1 MSAAQSG
8 IWDAQRIIPGEPLYI
23 AQYIEISGPVD
34 PEVFAAAVR
43 LAAGEVDAVHVRII
57 GGETEEAGRAGQ
69 VVEER
74 EVPCPFLD
82 LGGGEPGDGG
92 LGAERAALEWMRKD
106 LRSPFREDALVATAL
121 IRIAPDRHLW
131 YLRCHHVVMDGY
143 SGPMI
148 AQRLAEVYTALV
160 DGRDPGPGGFQSL
173 ATLLEE
179 DAAYRASD
187 RFQADRRH
195 WHGRLAELSA
205 VPALS
210 PGTAATSRFNRRS
223 GTLGERDAAALTEAA
238 LSHGTAVSGFMIAA
252 IAAFVGRLTGA
263 REVVLGLAVTARTT
277 PAARR
282 TPGMLSNVLPL
293 RLAVSPKTT
302 FGELSAQVTREVGR
316 LLVHQRYRYEDLR
329 RELRGTVG
337 GRLFGPVVNIMR
349 FDYDLRFAGHT
360 AVAHPLCTGPVEDLS
375 INLYDGSDGRGVRID
390 FDGHPDLYGEA
401 LLADHHGR
409 FLRFLT
415 RAVQAGPTTRV
426 GAVELLDEA
435 EHTLL
440 ADWGAAPREVPP
452 GTAVSL
458 FEDRV
463 RCAPDAVAVVAG
475 DTEITYAE
483 LNARANRLA
492 HHLIALGAGPDRYV
506 GLSVPRSLDM
516 TVAFLGI
523 LKSGAA
529 YLPLDPDHPPER
541 LATMLA
547 DAAPCAVVTHADAG
561 FHAPPGVGVVRLDT
575 WTGDGLP
582 ATDPVTGLL
591 PEHPAYVVYTSGSTG
606 RPKGVVVTHAG
617 LPAYAR
623 TEIDRY
629 AVTED
634 SRVLQFA
641 PIGFDGAVLEWLMA
655 LSAGAALVPVPAGVY
670 GGEPLGRFLAEARV
684 THAFVTP
691 AALATVPVRPLPEL
705 RTLLVGGE
713 ACRPELVRRWSAGRR
728 MINVYGPTET
738 TVVVT
743 CSDPLTLPGE
753 TPIGRPVYDA
763 RLHVLDAGLRPAPP
777 GSAGELYV
785 SGPSLARGYLNRPG
799 LTAER
804 FVADPFVPG
813 GRMYRTGDLVRWGAD
828 GQLHYVDRA
837 DRQVKVRGFRI
848 ELGEIEAVLAAH
860 PGVEQA
866 AVLARRDR
874 GPGPG
879 GDLRLVGYVV
889 GGAGAEELRGHL
901 RRSLPE
907 YMVPAAIVTLD
918 EMPLTANGKLDRRA
932 LPEPAG
938 ETSGRE
944 PATDRERLLAGLF
957 AEVLG
962 LPRAGADDGFFD
974 LGGDSILAIRFVSRA
989 REAGLALTPKQVFQH
1004 QTPEALALVA
1014 LATEEP
1020 ADGTDPAGD
1029 GTGSVEVT
1037 PIIAWLAEGEGPI
1050 EGFSQSAVLRVPPDL
1065 GLDNLTA
1072 AVQVV
1077 LDHHDALRLRT
1088 STPPAGAGA
1097 WGLEI
1102 APAGAVLAAD
1112 CVRRVEV
1119 VPDEAAGE
1127 GLGVVN
1133 GAAGSVPGVPGV
1145 PGGDGARVRD
1155 VSDETVAGYAERV
1168 RGELDPGAGRM
1179 VRVVW
1184 FDAGHERSGRL
1195 LLAIHHLAVDGVS
1208 WRILLPDLLAA
1219 WSGGREGT
1227 EVRLPEPTTSFRTWA
1242 RLLQAEAVNPV
1253 RVADLPAW
1261 TALLAPS
1268 PPASPARALSSGAF
1282 VPTTDG
1288 SLLPAAPVRERGT
1301 WGERR
1306 ELVVELSAD
1315 VAGPLLGSVPG
1326 AFHGNADDVLLA
1338 GLAAAVARW
1347 SGRRSVLVDLEGHGR
1362 QEVLPGVDLSAT
1374 VGWFT
1379 AVHPVRIDAGPVDW
1393 ADLKNGGQA
1402 AGQAVKRV
1410 KEQLRAL
1417 PDPLGYGLLRY
1428 LNPDTAPVLAAL
1440 PQPEIGF
1447 NYLGRITSSGL
1458 DWEPVAGGL
1467 SGGQDAAA
1475 PLRHGI
1481 QIDAIALGDVLRVT
1495 WTWDPSRHADNR
1507 IAELAAAWSEALTG
1521 ISRHGGGGLTPSD
1534 VAVALTQDDLDEL
1547 GPGLQ
1552 NVWPLAPLQHGLFF
1566 HSLLEVDV
1574 YTAQLTLELSG
1585 PLDAPRLRAAAERL
1599 IRRHPNLRTSFE
1611 LRGDPVQLVHRRVEV
1626 PWREVAGTDAETVA
1640 AEERARRFDL
1650 SRPPLLRFALV
1661 RLGPGRHRLILTN
1674 HHILLDGWS
1683 TPLLAAELFA
1693 LYSGQEPAPA
1703 PPYENYLAWL
1713 AGRDGESTRRAWE
1726 RALDGFDEPALVAPH
1741 APAEPVA
1748 PARVTA
1754 ELDDSRTRALTA
1766 LARTHS
1772 STLSTVM
1779 QAAFGLLL
1787 GRLTGRRDVV
1797 FGGTVSGRPPEL
1809 PGVERMVGLF
1819 INTLPVR
1826 VRLDPAETVGDLLR
1840 RLRDEQAELLPHH
1853 HVGLAEIRRG
1863 PLFDALLVMENYPI
1877 DSRRAIGDLDLT
1889 SADVTDATHYPI
1901 TLLVVPGDVL
1911 RFRLQYRPDVFTEAE
1926 AAALLDHFQNLL
1938 AGLVAEPDTAVGRLD
1953 GLSSGER
1960 ELVHWNDTAAD
1971 VPRTT
1976 LAALF
1981 EAQVARTPDATAL
1994 VFEGDELSY
2003 AAFNARANRLA
2014 RLLVAEH
2021 GVGAERVVAL
2031 MLPRSP
2037 DLLVAMYAVIKAG
2050 AAYLPVDPELPA
2062 ARIASMLDDARP
2074 VLVIDGDWLGR
2085 ADASGYPASDLGVP
2099 LVPERPAYVIYTS
2112 GSTGRPKGVV
2122 VTHGAIVNRLLWA
2135 QSEYRL
2141 GPADRVLQKTPAGF
2155 DVSVWE
2161 FFWPLQ
2167 TGATLIVARPD
2178 GHRDPSYLAGL
2189 IDSERI
2195 TVLHFVPSMLAAFLE
2210 AVPSPGS
2217 PEVSGT
2223 GTALRFL
2230 ICSGEAL
2237 PLALADE
2244 AAARL
2249 GVPVHNLY
2257 GPTEAA
2263 VDVTFWEHRP
2273 GTETTSVPIG
2283 HPVWNTRLYVLD
2295 SWLRPVPA
2303 GVEGELY
2310 LAGAQLARGYLGR
2323 AGLTAERF
2331 VACPFGGSGGRMYR
2345 TGDVVRRRGDGVVE
2359 FVGRV
2364 DQQVKVRGFRIELGE
2379 VEAVLARHGSV
2390 SRVAV
2395 VVREDRPGDRRLVAY
2410 VVPAEGGLVE
2420 VGSVGAEPVLDVGE
2434 LRRFAGEVLPEF
2446 MVPSAVVVLEAL
2458 PVTGNGKLD
2467 RAALPVPGSGSGSGF
2482 GAVSAE
2488 GARGVVE
2495 ELLGGVFA
2503 EVLGVERVGV
2513 GDSFFVLGGDSL
2525 LAMRLVGRVR
2535 SVLGVEVSVR
2545 VVFEVPTVAGLA
2557 EWLSREGLGGVRRR
2571 VSVRSGVGGS
2581 GVVPLSFG
2589 QGRLWFLN
2597 RLGVGAGVYNV
2608 PVVLRLV
2615 GGVDVG
2621 VLGVALRDVVG
2632 RHESLRTV
2640 FPEVDGVACQRLLDT
2655 AEVSFDQV
2663 GVGESELAD
2672 ELRAFAGRGF
2682 DLAVETPLRVRLFTL
2697 DPGEHVLA
2705 LVLHHIAGD
2714 GWSMAPLARDVLAAY
2729 AARSRGV
2736 APGFVPLPVQYA
2748 DYAVWQRELLGS
2760 ESDPG
2765 SLVSAQV
2772 AFWRSRLAGLPEELV
2787 LPFDRPRPAVASHRG
2802 GTVPVTVGAE
2812 TGRRLRALARE
2823 ANATVFMVVQ
2833 AGLAALLTRLGAGS
2847 DVPIGSVV
2855 AGRMDEAL
2863 DDLVGMFVNTLVLRT
2878 DTSGNPGFREL
2889 VGRVRE
2895 VDLAAYGH
2903 QDLPFERLVE
2913 IVAPARSMARHPL
2926 FQVML
2931 AFQNNPVPTLQ
2942 LDGLSI
2948 SVEPFTPDTAKFDLQ
2963 LTLAERPGGGLEG
2976 GLEFSLDLFDRVT
2989 VEDMVV
2995 RFGRLLESVVA
3006 DPDVRLSEI
3015 DLLDPVERE
3024 VILGEWA
3031 GRGVVSAG
3039 STLVGEFEA
3048 QVARS
3053 PHAVAVVCEGVEVSY
3068 GELDARAGVLAGVLA
3083 AAGVG
3088 PERLVVL
3095 VVPRS
3100 VELVVAVV
3108 AVVKAGGGYVPV
3120 DPSYPVER
3128 VARIVEDAAAVV
3140 AVVVPGTEGVLP
3152 AGLARVVLDG
3162 SKVVAGAGV
3171 PSAPTPASVSTSAPI
3186 PASAPVSPPTRIQT
3200 VVPMPVSVSPPVL
3213 APASVPVSIPASTP
3227 DSVLGGGV
3235 LPGHPA
3241 YVIFTSGSTGRPKG
3255 VVVSQ
3260 GSVTRLL
3267 ASTREWFGFGESDVW
3282 VLFHS
3287 YAFDFSVWELWGA
3300 LLSGG
3305 RLVVVSFE
3313 VSRSPV
3319 EFLGLLV
3326 ECGVTVLNQTP
3337 SAFYQLMAAEWDL
3350 GGVDLSLRYVIF
3362 GGEALDGS
3370 RIAEWHG
3377 RGISLVNMY
3386 GITETTV
3393 HVTYASLD
3401 VDSTAGLIGVGIPDL
3416 RLYVLDEFLRPVPP
3430 GVVGEL
3436 YVAGPGLAR
3445 GYAGRA
3451 ALTAE
3456 RFVACPFD
3464 GSGGRMYRSGDVV
3477 RWGRG
3482 GGLEY
3487 VGRVDQQVKVR
3498 GFRIELG
3505 EVEAVLA
3512 AHPLVADVAVVVRED
3527 RPGDRRLVAYVVEA
3541 AADAAVDL
3549 SGGLDVGRLRR
3560 FAGEVLPDY
3569 LVPSAVVVV
3578 GALPLTGNGKL
3589 DRAALPAPSV
3599 VVSGEG
3605 PLSVRE
3611 EVLCGLFAEVLGVEA
3626 VGVDD
3631 GFFDLGGDS
3640 IVAIRLVARG
3650 RAAGVVFSPRDV
3662 FRYQSVRELAAVA
3675 VEERQQR
3682 GEAEDAGIG
3691 WFPATPIM
3699 AWLAERE
3706 GPVAGYSQTV
3716 VLRVPP
3722 GLGLDRLTS
3731 AVQVVLDHHDVLRLR
3746 VSAEGGYEVA
3756 SRGAVGAEGCVR
3768 RVEVSG
3774 DLAAVVAEEAVV
3786 SRSGLDPVA
3795 GQLVRVA
3802 WLDAG
3807 SGVSGRLV
3815 VTVHHLAVDGV
3826 SWRILLPDLFTA
3838 WHATGQEPVPQVIA
3852 HEGVAQRSVPGKTTA
3867 REEGTRQ
3874 DATAQEGL
3882 PQGVVAQLSV
3892 PVLEPVPTSFRTWAH
3907 RLHDEAPNRVGE
3919 LDHWAEILDGPD
3931 PRIGRRPLD
3940 PRLDTAA
3947 TLRGLRRTLPPE
3959 KTEPL
3964 LAAVP
3969 AAFHGRVNDVLL
3981 AGLALAVTHWRRK
3994 RGARGTSVLLDL
4006 EGHGRA
4012 EIFPDV
4018 DLSRTVGWFTTIHPV
4033 RLDPGLTGWSDERA
4047 AAQAIK
4053 KVKEQ
4058 LRALPDPLGYG
4069 MLRHLAPETAQKLAE
4084 LPRPQIVFNY
4094 LGRVAVTGGDWNLVP
4109 TEIGGYDPGMPVAHV
4124 LEVNVTAHDRPDGP
4138 HLEAVWSWPE
4148 GVLDEADVAE
4158 LADTWFEALAGL
4170 AEHGTG
4176 GHTPSDLLVDLD
4188 QGEID
4193 RIQAAWEKR

>member
-34 PEVFAAAVR
+34 PEVFATAVR

-57 GGETEEAGRAGQ
+57 GGETEEAGRAGRVGQ
-69 VVEER
+69 IVEER

-82 LGGGEPGDGG
+82 LAGGEPGDGG
-92 LGAERAALEWMRKD
+92 LGAERAALQWMRED

-148 AQRLAEVYTALV
+148 AQRLAEVYTALA

-187 RFQADRRH
+187 HFQADRRH
-195 WHGRLAELSA
+195 WHGRLADLSA

-210 PGTAATSRFNRRS
+210 PGTTATSRFNRRS
-223 GTLGERDAAALTEAA
+223 ATLGEHDAAALTEAA

-293 RLAVSPKTT
+293 RLTVSPQTT

-337 GRLFGPVVNIMR
+337 DRLFGPVVNIMR
-349 FDYDLRFAGHT
+349 FDYDLKFAGHT

-415 RAVQAGPTTRV
+415 RVAQAGPGIRV

-435 EHTLL
+435 EHMLL

-463 RCAPDAVAVVAG
+463 RRAPGAVAVVAG

-529 YLPLDPDHPPER
+529 YLPLDPGHPPER

-547 DAAPCAVVTHADAG
+547 DAAPSAVVTRADAG
-561 FHAPPGVGVVRLDT
+561 FQTPPGIEVVQMDT

-641 PIGFDGAVLEWLMA
+641 SIGFDGAVLEWLMA

-684 THAFVTP
+684 THAFITP
-691 AALATVPVRPLPEL
+691 AALATVPVRPLPGL

-763 RLHVLDAGLRPAPP
+763 RLHVLDAGLRPVPP
-777 GSAGELYV
+777 GSTGELYV
-785 SGPSLARGYLNRPG
+785 SGPSLARGYLDRPG

-837 DRQVKVRGFRI
+837 DQQVKVRGFRI

-860 PGVEQA
+860 SGVEQA

-874 GPGPG
+874 GPEPG

-889 GGAGAEELRGHL
+889 GGASAEELRRHL

-918 EMPLTANGKLDRRA
+918 EMPLTTNGKLDRRA

-989 REAGLALTPKQVFQH
+989 REVGLALTPKQVFQH

-1014 LATEEP
+1014 HVAEEP
-1020 ADGTDPAGD
+1020 ADGTDPNGPADD
-1029 GTGSVEVT
+1029 GTGAVDLT
-1037 PIIAWLAEGEGPI
+1037 PIVAWLAEGEGPI
-1050 EGFSQSAVLRVPPDL
+1050 EGFSQSVVLRVPPDL
-1065 GLDNLTA
+1065 GLDDLTA
-1072 AVQVV
+1072 AVQIV

-1088 STPPAGAGA
+1088 STPSAGAGA
-1097 WGLEI
+1097 WELEI

-1119 VPDEAAGE
+1119 SNVPDE
-1127 GLGVVN
+1127 V
-1133 GAAGSVPGVPGV
+1133 
-1145 PGGDGARVRD
+1145 
-1155 VSDETVAGYAERV
+1155 DETVAGYAERV
-1168 RGELDPGAGRM
+1168 RGELDPGTGRM

-1184 FDAGHERSGRL
+1184 FDAGRERSGRL
-1195 LLAIHHLAVDGVS
+1195 LLVIHHLAVDGVS

-1219 WSGGREGT
+1219 WSAGRAGT
-1227 EVRLPEPTTSFRTWA
+1227 EVRLPEPTTSFRAWA
-1242 RLLQAEAVNPV
+1242 RLLQAEAVNPAW
-1253 RVADLPAW
+1253 VADLPAW
-1261 TALLAPS
+1261 TALLTPS
-1268 PPASPARALSSGAF
+1268 PPTSPARALPREAL
-1282 VPTTDG
+1282 P
-1288 SLLPAAPVRERGT
+1288 PAAPVRERGT

-1306 ELVVELSAD
+1306 ETVVELPAD

-1362 QEVLPGVDLSAT
+1362 QQILPGVDLSAT

-1417 PDPLGYGLLRY
+1417 PDPLGYGLLRH
-1428 LNPDTAPVLAAL
+1428 LNPDTAPALAAL

-1495 WTWDPSRHADNR
+1495 WTWDPTRHADNR
-1507 IAELAAAWSEALTG
+1507 IAELATAWSEALTG
-1521 ISRHGGGGLTPSD
+1521 ISRHVGGGLTPSD
-1534 VAVALTQDDLDEL
+1534 VAVPLTQDDLDEL

-1552 NVWPLAPLQHGLFF
+1552 DVWPLAPLQHGLFF

-1574 YTAQLTLELSG
+1574 YTAQLTLDLSG

-1599 IRRHPNLRTSFE
+1599 VRGHPNLRVSFE

-1626 PWREVAGTDAETVA
+1626 PWREVAGIDAETVA

-1693 LYSGQEPAPA
+1693 LYSGQEPVPA

-1713 AGRDGESTRRAWE
+1713 VGQDGESTRRAWE
-1726 RALDGFDEPALVAPH
+1726 HALDGFDEPTLVAPH

-1754 ELDDSRTRALTA
+1754 ELDDGRTRALTA
-1766 LARTHS
+1766 LARTRS

-1863 PLFDALLVMENYPI
+1863 PLFDALLVMENYPV
-1877 DSRRAIGDLDLT
+1877 DSRTAIGDLDLT
-1889 SADVTDATHYPI
+1889 SADVADATHYPI

-1926 AAALLDHFQNLL
+1926 AAALLDRFLGLL
-1938 AGLVAEPDTAVGRLD
+1938 AELVAEPDTAVGRLD
-1953 GLSSGER
+1953 GLSSGEPVPDHR
-1960 ELVHWNDTAAD
+1960 DDTAAD

-1981 EAQVARTPDATAL
+1981 EAQVTRTPDATAL

-2050 AAYLPVDPELPA
+2050 AAYLPVDPGLPA
-2062 ARIASMLDDARP
+2062 ARIASMLDDSRP

-2085 ADASGYPASDLGVP
+2085 ADASGYPASDLGLP
-2099 LVPERPAYVIYTS
+2099 LVPESPAYVIYTS

-2167 TGATLIVARPD
+2167 TGAALVVARPD

-2210 AVPSPGS
+2210 AVPPSGS
-2217 PEVSGT
+2217 PEMSGT
-2223 GTALRFL
+2223 GAALRFL

-2237 PLALADE
+2237 PPALADE

-2283 HPVWNTRLYVLD
+2283 HPVWNTRLHVLD

-2331 VACPFGGSGGRMYR
+2331 VACPFGGRGGRMYR

-2364 DQQVKVRGFRIELGE
+2364 DQQVKVRGFRIEPGE

-2410 VVPAEGGLVE
+2410 VVPAEGVSAERVSAEGE
-2420 VGSVGAEPVLDVGE
+2420 AASVGAGPVLDVGE
-2434 LRRFAGEVLPEF
+2434 LRRFAGE
-2446 MVPSAVVVLEAL
+2446 
-2458 PVTGNGKLD
+2458 
-2467 RAALPVPGSGSGSGF
+2467 
-2482 GAVSAE
+2482 
-2488 GARGVVE
+2488 
-2495 ELLGGVFA
+2495 
-2503 EVLGVERVGV
+2503 
-2513 GDSFFVLGGDSL
+2513 
-2525 LAMRLVGRVR
+2525 
-2535 SVLGVEVSVR
+2535 
-2545 VVFEVPTVAGLA
+2545 
-2557 EWLSREGLGGVRRR
+2557 
-2571 VSVRSGVGGS
+2571 
-2581 GVVPLSFG
+2581 
-2589 QGRLWFLN
+2589 
-2597 RLGVGAGVYNV
+2597 
-2608 PVVLRLV
+2608 
-2615 GGVDVG
+2615 
-2621 VLGVALRDVVG
+2621 
-2632 RHESLRTV
+2632 
-2640 FPEVDGVACQRLLDT
+2640 
-2655 AEVSFDQV
+2655 
-2663 GVGESELAD
+2663 
-2672 ELRAFAGRGF
+2672 
-2682 DLAVETPLRVRLFTL
+2682 
-2697 DPGEHVLA
+2697 
-2705 LVLHHIAGD
+2705 
-2714 GWSMAPLARDVLAAY
+2714 
-2729 AARSRGV
+2729 
-2736 APGFVPLPVQYA
+2736 
-2748 DYAVWQRELLGS
+2748 
-2760 ESDPG
+2760 
-2765 SLVSAQV
+2765 
-2772 AFWRSRLAGLPEELV
+2772 
-2787 LPFDRPRPAVASHRG
+2787 
-2802 GTVPVTVGAE
+2802 
-2812 TGRRLRALARE
+2812 
-2823 ANATVFMVVQ
+2823 
-2833 AGLAALLTRLGAGS
+2833 
-2847 DVPIGSVV
+2847 
-2855 AGRMDEAL
+2855 
-2863 DDLVGMFVNTLVLRT
+2863 
-2878 DTSGNPGFREL
+2878 
-2889 VGRVRE
+2889 
-2895 VDLAAYGH
+2895 
-2903 QDLPFERLVE
+2903 
-2913 IVAPARSMARHPL
+2913 
-2926 FQVML
+2926 
-2931 AFQNNPVPTLQ
+2931 
-2942 LDGLSI
+2942 
-2948 SVEPFTPDTAKFDLQ
+2948 
-2963 LTLAERPGGGLEG
+2963 
-2976 GLEFSLDLFDRVT
+2976 
-2989 VEDMVV
+2989 
-2995 RFGRLLESVVA
+2995 
-3006 DPDVRLSEI
+3006 
-3015 DLLDPVERE
+3015 
-3024 VILGEWA
+3024 
-3031 GRGVVSAG
+3031 
-3039 STLVGEFEA
+3039 
-3048 QVARS
+3048 
-3053 PHAVAVVCEGVEVSY
+3053 
-3068 GELDARAGVLAGVLA
+3068 
-3083 AAGVG
+3083 
-3088 PERLVVL
+3088 
-3095 VVPRS
+3095 
-3100 VELVVAVV
+3100 
-3108 AVVKAGGGYVPV
+3108 
-3120 DPSYPVER
+3120 
-3128 VARIVEDAAAVV
+3128 
-3140 AVVVPGTEGVLP
+3140 
-3152 AGLARVVLDG
+3152 
-3162 SKVVAGAGV
+3162 
-3171 PSAPTPASVSTSAPI
+3171 
-3186 PASAPVSPPTRIQT
+3186 
-3200 VVPMPVSVSPPVL
+3200 
-3213 APASVPVSIPASTP
+3213 
-3227 DSVLGGGV
+3227 
-3235 LPGHPA
+3235 
-3241 YVIFTSGSTGRPKG
+3241 
-3255 VVVSQ
+3255 
-3260 GSVTRLL
+3260 
-3267 ASTREWFGFGESDVW
+3267 
-3282 VLFHS
+3282 
-3287 YAFDFSVWELWGA
+3287 
-3300 LLSGG
+3300 
-3305 RLVVVSFE
+3305 
-3313 VSRSPV
+3313 
-3319 EFLGLLV
+3319 
-3326 ECGVTVLNQTP
+3326 
-3337 SAFYQLMAAEWDL
+3337 
-3350 GGVDLSLRYVIF
+3350 
-3362 GGEALDGS
+3362 
-3370 RIAEWHG
+3370 
-3377 RGISLVNMY
+3377 
-3386 GITETTV
+3386 
-3393 HVTYASLD
+3393 
-3401 VDSTAGLIGVGIPDL
+3401 
-3416 RLYVLDEFLRPVPP
+3416 
-3430 GVVGEL
+3430 
-3436 YVAGPGLAR
+3436 
-3445 GYAGRA
+3445 
-3451 ALTAE
+3451 
-3456 RFVACPFD
+3456 
-3464 GSGGRMYRSGDVV
+3464 
-3477 RWGRG
+3477 
-3482 GGLEY
+3482 
-3487 VGRVDQQVKVR
+3487 
-3498 GFRIELG
+3498 
-3505 EVEAVLA
+3505 
-3512 AHPLVADVAVVVRED
+3512 
-3527 RPGDRRLVAYVVEA
+3527 
-3541 AADAAVDL
+3541 
-3549 SGGLDVGRLRR
+3549 
-3560 FAGEVLPDY
+3560 
-3569 LVPSAVVVV
+3569 
-3578 GALPLTGNGKL
+3578 
-3589 DRAALPAPSV
+3589 
-3599 VVSGEG
+3599 
-3605 PLSVRE
+3605 
-3611 EVLCGLFAEVLGVEA
+3611 
-3626 VGVDD
+3626 
-3631 GFFDLGGDS
+3631 
-3640 IVAIRLVARG
+3640 
-3650 RAAGVVFSPRDV
+3650 
-3662 FRYQSVRELAAVA
+3662 
-3675 VEERQQR
+3675 
-3682 GEAEDAGIG
+3682 
-3691 WFPATPIM
+3691 
-3699 AWLAERE
+3699 
-3706 GPVAGYSQTV
+3706 
-3716 VLRVPP
+3716 
-3722 GLGLDRLTS
+3722 
-3731 AVQVVLDHHDVLRLR
+3731 
-3746 VSAEGGYEVA
+3746 
-3756 SRGAVGAEGCVR
+3756 
-3768 RVEVSG
+3768 
-3774 DLAAVVAEEAVV
+3774 
-3786 SRSGLDPVA
+3786 
-3795 GQLVRVA
+3795 
-3802 WLDAG
+3802 
-3807 SGVSGRLV
+3807 
-3815 VTVHHLAVDGV
+3815 
-3826 SWRILLPDLFTA
+3826 
-3838 WHATGQEPVPQVIA
+3838 
-3852 HEGVAQRSVPGKTTA
+3852 
-3867 REEGTRQ
+3867 
-3874 DATAQEGL
+3874 
-3882 PQGVVAQLSV
+3882 
-3892 PVLEPVPTSFRTWAH
+3892 
-3907 RLHDEAPNRVGE
+3907 
-3919 LDHWAEILDGPD
+3919 
-3931 PRIGRRPLD
+3931 
-3940 PRLDTAA
+3940 
-3947 TLRGLRRTLPPE
+3947 
-3959 KTEPL
+3959 
-3964 LAAVP
+3964 
-3969 AAFHGRVNDVLL
+3969 
-3981 AGLALAVTHWRRK
+3981 
-3994 RGARGTSVLLDL
+3994 
-4006 EGHGRA
+4006 
-4012 EIFPDV
+4012 
-4018 DLSRTVGWFTTIHPV
+4018 
-4033 RLDPGLTGWSDERA
+4033 
-4047 AAQAIK
+4047 
-4053 KVKEQ
+4053 
-4058 LRALPDPLGYG
+4058 
-4069 MLRHLAPETAQKLAE
+4069 
-4084 LPRPQIVFNY
+4084 
-4094 LGRVAVTGGDWNLVP
+4094 
-4109 TEIGGYDPGMPVAHV
+4109 
-4124 LEVNVTAHDRPDGP
+4124 
-4138 HLEAVWSWPE
+4138 
-4148 GVLDEADVAE
+4148 
-4158 LADTWFEALAGL
+4158 
-4170 AEHGTG
+4170 
-4176 GHTPSDLLVDLD
+4176 
-4188 QGEID
+4188 
-4193 RIQAAWEKR
+4193 